1 LILCNYC
8 FEEETKKKAGEERTL
23 AEDLLVHTV
32 FPGVSRVHSAILP
45 SRQSEKD
52 EKK

>member
-8 FEEETKKKAGEERTL
+8 FEEESKKKLERK
-23 AEDLLVHTV
+23 EHWQKFFGSYV
-32 FPGVSRVHSAILP
+32 FPVVSGSHSATFP